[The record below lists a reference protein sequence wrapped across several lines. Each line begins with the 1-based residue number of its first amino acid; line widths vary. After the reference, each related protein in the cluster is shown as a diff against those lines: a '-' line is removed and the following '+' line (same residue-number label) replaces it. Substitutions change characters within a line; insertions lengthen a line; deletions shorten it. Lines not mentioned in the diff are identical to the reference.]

1 MTTADEAGSL
11 FSARQ
16 MDAVF
21 SLQRQLQHM
30 VEFERALALA
40 LESCGI
46 AGPGA
51 ARPLETL
58 RDASF
63 LDIGGLKNAAL
74 QAGNLA
80 IPFVRQLTEAAFK
93 IDAKAANY
101 VHWGA
106 TSQDLLDTT
115 LVLQMREAFEILL
128 GELTR
133 LDLLLRARTEQY
145 AGTIMAGRTWLQDGP
160 PITLGLKIAGWLS
173 AVDRGRARIEAA
185 AGRALV
191 VQFGGAVG
199 TLAALGEKGPRVSAA
214 LAHALDLPEPAATWH
229 AHRDNLAEVAACLGV
244 LTGTLG
250 KVARD
255 VSLLMQTQVGEV
267 LEGSASSVPDASSLP
282 GTSGRGGSST
292 MPHKRNPV
300 ACAVILSAAARVPA
314 LVSTILHAMV
324 QEHERGLGG
333 WHAEWETLPEIFR
346 LTSVALAR
354 TVEIAEGLEVHPERM
369 RANLDAL
376 SGLGLSEA
384 VSIALAEHVGRPQA
398 HKIMEE
404 ASKRAVQDHL
414 PLLEVLEDMPEV
426 VKHIRPERLAHLLKP
441 ENYLGSTD
449 HFIARALGKSR
460 S

>member
-1 MTTADEAGSL
+1 MTEAPMATADEAGSL

-21 SLQRQLQHM
+21 SLERQLQHM

-106 TSQDLLDTT
+106 TSQDLLDTA
-115 LVLQMREAFEILL
+115 LVLQMREAFEILF
-128 GELTR
+128 GELAR

-173 AVDRGRARIEAA
+173 AVDRSRARIEAA
-185 AGRALV
+185 AGRALML
-191 VQFGGAVG
+191 QFGGAVG

-214 LAHALDLPEPAATWH
+214 LAHALDLPEPAAPWH

-255 VSLLMQTQVGEV
+255 VSLLMQTQVGEA
-267 LEGSASSVPDASSLP
+267 LEGRASSVPGA
-282 GTSGRGGSST
+282 SGRGGSST

-314 LVSTILHAMV
+314 LVSTMLHAMV

-346 LTSVALAR
+346 LTSVALAC

-404 ASKRAVQDHL
+404 ASKRAVQDRL

-426 VKHIRPERLAHLLKP
+426 VKHIRPERLAHLLKA
-441 ENYLGSTD
+441 ENYLGSTA